1 MRRPRLLLTGFGP
14 FPGAPRNPTEV
25 VVARLAARAD
35 LAARIEIVGRVL
47 PVTWDAIAGFET
59 ILVETDPD
67 AVLLLGL
74 ARRASVVRVEARA
87 RNRIL
92 TAVVDAAGRHPH
104 ARLDGEDMPFRP
116 ARAPIRAMT
125 AAIAALGL
133 PAAVSGDAGAYL
145 CNALLW
151 RALGARPA
159 RPTAFVHLPPTRE
172 VAPRSPWRAV
182 DLERAVAA
190 AIGPLTATIGR

>member
-1 MRRPRLLLTGFGP
+1 MRRPRLLLAGFGP

-47 PVTWDAIAGFET
+47 PVTWTAIAGFET
-59 ILVETDPD
+59 ILAETRPD

-74 ARRASVVRVEARA
+74 ARRASVVRVETRA

-92 TAVVDAAGRHPH
+92 AAAVDAAGRHPP
-104 ARLDGEDMPFRP
+104 ARLDGADAAFRP
-116 ARAPIRAMT
+116 ARAPVRAMV
-125 AAIAALGL
+125 AAIAGLGL
-133 PAAVSGDAGAYL
+133 PATVSDDAGAYL
-145 CNALLW
+145 CNALMW
-151 RALGARPA
+151 RALGARPM

-190 AIGPLTATIGR
+190 AIGPLTAAIGR